1 MAVESRVR
9 GRKQRE
15 SGVSGGKTLVRVGDR
30 G

>member
-15 SGVSGGKTLVRVGDR
+15 SGVSGWKTLVGVEDR